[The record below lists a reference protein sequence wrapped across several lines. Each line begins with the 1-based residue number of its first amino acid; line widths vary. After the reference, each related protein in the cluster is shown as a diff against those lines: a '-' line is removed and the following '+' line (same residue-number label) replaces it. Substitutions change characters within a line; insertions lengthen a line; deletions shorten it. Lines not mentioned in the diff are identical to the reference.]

1 MIEEAMLLANA
12 CAGEFL
18 AAHKAG
24 LTRYTAALK
33 PSAGEIKAPP
43 KEELC
48 RSTRR
53 GLEPTE
59 RLFTAVKTPANQSQS
74 GCSAATAEAHD
85 ARQ

>member
-1 MIEEAMLLANA
+1 MLLANA

-24 LTRYTAALK
+24 LHAVHGGFKAERL
-33 PSAGEIKAPP
+33 GEIKALL

-59 RLFTAVKTPANQSQS
+59 RLFTAVKNPANQSQS